1 MTADDSF
8 TSGSRSV
15 LGMRVDAI
23 EFDAAARSILGWAAA
38 RASESAEALRGCY
51 VCAANV
57 HMTMLAHDDP
67 SFRSVVNAADLVL
80 PDGQPMVW
88 ALRLL
93 GLPQKHRVRVAPDLV
108 LQLFAGAEAR
118 HVRVGLYGGSAE
130 TLTAFVGRLRDQYP
144 RLDLA
149 YAWDPPFRPL
159 TEEEDREQTEQ
170 IRASG
175 TQLLL
180 IGLGCPKQERW
191 MAEHCDELQ
200 CALVGVGA
208 AFDMLGG
215 KTRNAPVWMQER
227 GLEWVFRL
235 ASEPRRLWRRH
246 VLNDPRFLALLAR
259 QYLRGASLP

>member
-1 MTADDSF
+1 
-8 TSGSRSV
+8 
-15 LGMRVDAI
+15 MRVDAV
-23 EFDAAARSILGWAAA
+23 EFDAAARTILSWAAA
-38 RASESAEALRGCY
+38 PASESAGALRGCY

-67 SFRSVVNAADLVL
+67 AFRSVINAADLVL
-80 PDGQPMVW
+80 PDGQPVAW
-88 ALRLL
+88 ALRIL
-93 GLPQKHRVRVAPDLV
+93 GLPQRRRVRVTPDLV

-118 HVRVGLYGGSAE
+118 HVKVGLYGGSAE
-130 TLTAFVGRLRDQYP
+130 TLRAFVSRLHDYYP

-159 TEEEDREQTEQ
+159 TRDEDVKQTEQ

-180 IGLGCPKQERW
+180 VGLGCPKQERW
-191 MAEHCDELQ
+191 MAEHYGELQ
-200 CALVGVGA
+200 CVLVGVGA

-246 VLNDPRFLALLAR
+246 VMNDPRFLALLAR
-259 QYLRGASLP
+259 QRLGLPRR